1 MLYYLHVFDDDVRGG
16 HPTPDSTPH
25 THTHN
30 PGGRR
35 PGPRLSTY
43 ITSSFC
49 LLPLAT
55 ANNGSGLLYGLRLAF
70 CIIPTAL
77 LFVFVNRF
85 VISMPWVG
93 FLIRHFT
100 SSTLYF
106 CRQPWPRSTAPRVVC
121 VCGGCYQVWGAPPV
135 HHHHV
140 MHIGILGLC
149 FVISYLVIVTGV
161 SPLFSISGLPLH
173 LVQKTRLTSS
183 LHFFK

>member
-16 HPTPDSTPH
+16 HPTPDSTPP

-121 VCGGCYQVWGAPPV
+121 VCVWGAIRCGVPRPY
-135 HHHHV
+135 
-140 MHIGILGLC
+140 IIITSCILVFWG
-149 FVISYLVIVTGV
+149 FVLSLVI
-161 SPLFSISGLPLH
+161 
-173 LVQKTRLTSS
+173 
-183 LHFFK
+183 